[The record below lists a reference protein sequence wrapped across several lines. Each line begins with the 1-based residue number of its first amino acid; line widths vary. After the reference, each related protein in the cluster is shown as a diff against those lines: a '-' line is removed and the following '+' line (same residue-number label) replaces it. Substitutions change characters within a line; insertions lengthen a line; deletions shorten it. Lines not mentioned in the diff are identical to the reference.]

1 MYNERQSV
9 IGRCKMKNTIIKSVL
24 AVVFGIVIGVFS
36 KWGDVIPGDN
46 LIKYFGWIS
55 TGVIIWLVIGSFLI
69 IKTKNRKEFSI
80 VYSLFMISMLISYYI
95 FSLFVV
101 KYLAQRIVMFWIIM
115 FIGSLI
121 LGNIIYGKKNTN
133 LFRILFVLASI
144 IFLIYDAIEINGINL
159 KAVIPELL
167 MVIYDLVIISKGINK
182 AKN

>member
-1 MYNERQSV
+1 
-9 IGRCKMKNTIIKSVL
+9 MKNTIIKSLL
-24 AVVFGIVIGVFS
+24 AVVFGIVIGIFS

-80 VYSLFMISMLISYYI
+80 VYLLFMISMLISYYI
-95 FSLFVV
+95 FSLLIV
-101 KYLAQRIVMFWIIM
+101 KYLVKRIVIFWIII
-115 FIGSLI
+115 FIGSFI

-133 LFRILFVLASI
+133 LFRILFILASI

-159 KAVIPELL
+159 IAIIPELL
-167 MVIYDLVIISKGINK
+167 MVVYALIIISKSIK
-182 AKN
+182 KTKN

>member
-1 MYNERQSV
+1 
-9 IGRCKMKNTIIKSVL
+9 MKNTIIKSIL
-24 AVVFGIVIGVFS
+24 AVVFGIVIGIFS

-80 VYSLFMISMLISYYI
+80 VYSLFMISMLTSYYV
-95 FSLFVV
+95 FSLLIV
-101 KYLAQRIVMFWIIM
+101 KYLVKRIVIFWIII
-115 FIGSLI
+115 FIGSFI

-133 LFRILFVLASI
+133 LFRILFILASI

-159 KAVIPELL
+159 IAIIPELL
-167 MVIYDLVIISKGINK
+167 MVVYVLIIISKSIK
-182 AKN
+182 KTKN

>member
-1 MYNERQSV
+1 
-9 IGRCKMKNTIIKSVL
+9 MKNIIIKSVL

-69 IKTKNRKEFSI
+69 IKIKNRKEFSI
-80 VYSLFMISMLISYYI
+80 VYSLFMISMLISYYV
-95 FSLFVV
+95 FSFLVV
-101 KYLAQRIVMFWIIM
+101 KYLVQKIVIFWIIM

-121 LGNIIYGKKNTN
+121 LGNIIYDKKNTN
-133 LFRILFVLASI
+133 LFRILFILASI

-159 KAVIPELL
+159 IAIIPEVL
-167 MVIYDLVIISKGINK
+167 MVVYLLIIISKGIK
-182 AKN
+182 EVK

>member
-1 MYNERQSV
+1 
-9 IGRCKMKNTIIKSVL
+9 MKNTIIKSLL
-24 AVVFGIVIGVFS
+24 AVVFGIVIGIFS

-80 VYSLFMISMLISYYI
+80 VYSLFMISMLISYYV
-95 FSLFVV
+95 FSLLIV
-101 KYLAQRIVMFWIIM
+101 KYLVKRIVIFWIII
-115 FIGSLI
+115 FIGSFI

-133 LFRILFVLASI
+133 LFRILFILASI

-159 KAVIPELL
+159 IAIIPELL
-167 MVIYDLVIISKGINK
+167 MVVYVLIIISKSIK
-182 AKN
+182 KIKN

>member
-1 MYNERQSV
+1 
-9 IGRCKMKNTIIKSVL
+9 MKNTIIKSLL
-24 AVVFGIVIGVFS
+24 AVVFGIVIGIFS

-95 FSLFVV
+95 FSLLIV
-101 KYLAQRIVMFWIIM
+101 KYLVKRIVIFWIII
-115 FIGSLI
+115 FIGSFI

-133 LFRILFVLASI
+133 LFRILFILASI

-159 KAVIPELL
+159 IAIIPELL
-167 MVIYDLVIISKGINK
+167 IVVYVLIIISKSIK
-182 AKN
+182 KTKN

>member
-1 MYNERQSV
+1 
-9 IGRCKMKNTIIKSVL
+9 
-24 AVVFGIVIGVFS
+24 
-36 KWGDVIPGDN
+36 
-46 LIKYFGWIS
+46 
-55 TGVIIWLVIGSFLI
+55 
-69 IKTKNRKEFSI
+69 
-80 VYSLFMISMLISYYI
+80 
-95 FSLFVV
+95 
-101 KYLAQRIVMFWIIM
+101 M

>member
-1 MYNERQSV
+1 
-9 IGRCKMKNTIIKSVL
+9 MKNTIIKSLL
-24 AVVFGIVIGVFS
+24 AVVFGIVIGIFS

-80 VYSLFMISMLISYYI
+80 VYSLFMISMLTSYYV
-95 FSLFVV
+95 FSLLIV
-101 KYLAQRIVMFWIIM
+101 KYLVKRIVIFWIII
-115 FIGSLI
+115 FIGSFI

-133 LFRILFVLASI
+133 LFRILFILASI

-159 KAVIPELL
+159 IAIIPELL
-167 MVIYDLVIISKGINK
+167 MVVYVLIIISKSIK
-182 AKN
+182 KTKN